1 MEKESLL
8 CRAVPVVAHELSTQ
22 HISWLCWRMVRN
34 ANYTGQLALQGWE
47 RHLMCVQQGR
57 W

>member
-22 HISWLCWRMVRN
+22 YISWLCWRMVRN